1 MSAEAGIQGGDA
13 ELPDMRQRLSR
24 PAILLIAL
32 LVATLAPA
40 LPSGAAP
47 LTEVYYVPTTAQ
59 GGALIRVE
67 VMRNTDF
74 DAQGQGVLLNYSPYN
89 TIAGV
94 PGGVNGTVVQ
104 GNSDITRH
112 LGEGIAAAAADVLGT
127 RGSTGCWDYG
137 GLDEQQ
143 SGIDVVK
150 FLAGELAG
158 MDEDGNAVTLDWS
171 NGRVGMTGVSY
182 EGTTANMVAA
192 AGDRVPELKAVV
204 PIAAIS
210 QWYGYAFN
218 NGMRY
223 FLNSE
228 APTDEG
234 FDTPL
239 AFDFGFSDTLHTDN
253 AVDGAIAH
261 NDGDCGAAEHT
272 MQAYSRN
279 PDYTSFWQ
287 ERDYSVPVAEQ
298 WTAATMVVHGW
309 NDYNVKQDEAID
321 LYEHLATLDDP
332 MTSEVEGPSD
342 LRLWMTQSTHAN
354 GNGNGYAETLA
365 NFWRANLLQPGSTAQ
380 SDAAAFLDGADPV
393 YSRPQRGGSAVAD
406 TDDVTDFAAYPPA
419 VADAPVELFL
429 NRTYEQDIPGLTV
442 PGPGTGEVGELSL
455 TNQFAGPTEGRN
467 GAYGAT
473 SSWVDSALATEE
485 LSNRDPVSNDGAPSE
500 GEIGGQ
506 GYYSLAFATP
516 PVTRD
521 VRLFGRA
528 QLDGIFQTAAPVAG
542 GAITPILVDITPSGA
557 YRTIQ
562 RGFMNLD
569 YRDGRDSSAGAMSG
583 WEDVVIDL
591 LPEDYIVAQGN
602 RVGLILQ
609 SSNNVWAVSGNP
621 MGLVT
626 VGLGGPGQ
634 REGTEDGSVLRL
646 PVVGSSEGLFAEG

>member
-1 MSAEAGIQGGDA
+1 
-13 ELPDMRQRLSR
+13 MRSRLR
-24 PAILLIAL
+24 HPAL
-32 LVATLAPA
+32 LLVALMLATLAPA
-40 LPSGAAP
+40 LPSAAAAP
-47 LTEVYYVPTTAQ
+47 VTQVHYVQTSAQ

-67 VMRNTDF
+67 VRRDPAF
-74 DAQGQGVLLNYSPYN
+74 DDQKQGVLLNYSPYN
-89 TIAGV
+89 SIGSI

-143 SGIDVVK
+143 SGIDVVN
-150 FLAGELAG
+150 FLAGETP
-158 MDEDGNAVTLDWS
+158 DVDGNFLTWS

-192 AGDRVPELKAVV
+192 AGDRAPGLKAVV

-210 QWYGYAFN
+210 HWYGYAYS
-218 NGMRY
+218 NGMRF

-228 APTDEG
+228 SATDEG

-239 AFDFGFSDTLHTDN
+239 LFDHGFSDTLHTDN
-253 AVDGAIAH
+253 AVEGAIAH
-261 NDGDCGAAEHT
+261 NDGDCGAIEHE

-279 PDYTSFWQ
+279 PDYTEFWQ
-287 ERDYSVPVAEQ
+287 ERDYSVPTAEQ
-298 WTAATMVVHGW
+298 WTAATMIVHGW

-332 MTSEVEGPSD
+332 TTASVEGPSD
-342 LRLWMTQSTHAN
+342 LRLWMTQSRHAN
-354 GNGNGYAETLA
+354 GTGNGYSETLA
-365 NFWRANLLQPGSTAQ
+365 SFWRANLLNPGTPAQ
-380 SDAAAFLDGADPV
+380 LDAAAFLEGQAPV
-393 YSRPQRGGSAVAD
+393 YTRPQVGGSAGAD
-406 TDDVTDFAAYPPA
+406 DDAVTDFTEYPP
-419 VADAPVELFL
+419 VAGAQPLELFL
-429 NRTYEQDIPGLTV
+429 NRTYEQDVPGVTV

-455 TNQFAGPTEGRN
+455 TNRFGGPTDGRP

-473 SSWVDSALATEE
+473 SSWLDSALATEE
-485 LSNRDPVSNDGAPSE
+485 VSNRDPWSNDGKPAN
-500 GEIGGQ
+500 GQIGGQ
-506 GYYSLAFATP
+506 GYYSLAFSTP
-516 PVTRD
+516 AVTRD
-521 VRLFGRA
+521 TRILGSAV
-528 QLDGIFQTAAPVAG
+528 LDGVFQTAAPVAG

-569 YRDGRDSSAGAMSG
+569 YRDGREASAGPMSG
-583 WEDVVIDL
+583 WEDVVIEL
-591 LPEDYIVAQGN
+591 LPEDYVVAKGN
-602 RVGLILQ
+602 RIGLILQ
-609 SSNNVWAVSGNP
+609 SSNNVWALPGNP

-634 REGTEDGSVLRL
+634 RDGDADGTTLRL
-646 PVVGSSEGLFAEG
+646 PIVGSTDGLFVE